1 MKIYHIDSSARKSE
15 SVSKS
20 LAKLLVDKLKKS
32 ADSVTYRDVSTGL
45 PLVSGI
51 KGSGFIIPENE
62 RTEADKKLFKIS
74 DELIKEFKGCDTLVI
89 SAPIYNF
96 GPPASLK
103 TWFDLVA
110 RNEETFKYTD
120 KGPIGITTNIKK
132 AYLLIVSAGVP
143 VNSPID
149 FCTPWLKQGL
159 NFQGVNN
166 IEIIAADSLNRDPQ
180 KIEKIKE
187 KINSII

>member
-20 LAKLLVDKLKKS
+20 LAKLLVDKIKKS
-32 ADSVTYRDVSTGL
+32 GDTVTYRDVSTGL

-51 KGSGFIIPENE
+51 KGSGFIIAENE

-110 RNEETFKYTD
+110 RNEETFKYTEQ
-120 KGPIGITTNIKK
+120 GPVGITTNIKK

-159 NFQGVNN
+159 NFLGVNN

-180 KIEKIKE
+180 KIDKIKE
-187 KINSII
+187 KINSL

>member
-1 MKIYHIDSSARKSE
+1 MQIYHIDSSARKSE

-20 LAKLLVDKLKKS
+20 LAKLLVEKLKKS
-32 ADSVTYRDVSTGL
+32 GDTVAYRDVSTGL

-74 DELIKEFKGCDTLVI
+74 DELIKEFKDCHTLVI

-120 KGPIGITTNIKK
+120 KGPVGITTNIKK

-159 NFQGVNN
+159 NFLGVNN

-187 KINSII
+187 KINSL

>member
-20 LAKLLVDKLKKS
+20 LAKLLVEKIKKS
-32 ADSVTYRDVSTGL
+32 GDTVTYRDVSTGL

-110 RNEETFKYTD
+110 RNEETFKYTEQ
-120 KGPIGITTNIKK
+120 GPVGITTNIKK
-132 AYLLIVSAGVP
+132 AYLLIVSGGVP
-143 VNSPID
+143 VNSNMD

-159 NFQGVNN
+159 SFLGVKD
-166 IEIIAADSLNRDPQ
+166 IEVIAADSLNRDPQ
-180 KIEKIKE
+180 KIDKTKKI
-187 KINSII
+187 INSIK

>member
-1 MKIYHIDSSARKSE
+1 LKIYHIDSSARKTE

-20 LAKLLVDKLKKS
+20 LAKLLVEKIKKS
-32 ADSVTYRDVSTGL
+32 DDTVTYRDVSTGL

-74 DELIKEFKGCDTLVI
+74 DELIKEFKSCDTLVI

-103 TWFDLVA
+103 TWFDLIA
-110 RNEETFKYTD
+110 RNEETFRYTEQ
-120 KGPIGITTNIKK
+120 GPVGITTNIKK
-132 AYLLIVSAGVP
+132 AYLLIVSGGVK
-143 VNSPID
+143 VNSNMD

-159 NFQGVNN
+159 NFLGVKD
-166 IEIIAADSLNRDPQ
+166 IEVIAADSLNGDPQ
-180 KIEKIKE
+180 KIEKTKKI
-187 KINSII
+187 INSLK

>member
-1 MKIYHIDSSARKSE
+1 LKIYHIDSSARQTE

-20 LAKLLVDKLKKS
+20 LAKLLVEKIKKS
-32 ADSVTYRDVSTGL
+32 GDTVTYRDVSTGL

-51 KGSGFIIPENE
+51 KGPGFIIPENE

-74 DELIKEFKGCDTLVI
+74 DELIKELKSCDTLVI

-103 TWFDLVA
+103 TWFDLIA
-110 RNEETFKYTD
+110 RNEETFRYAEQ
-120 KGPIGITTNIKK
+120 GPVGTTNIKK
-132 AYLLIVSAGVP
+132 AYLLIVSGGVT
-143 VNSPID
+143 VNSNMD

-159 NFQGVNN
+159 NFLGVKD
-166 IEIIAADSLNRDPQ
+166 IEVIAADGLNRDPQ
-180 KIEKIKE
+180 KIEKTKKI
-187 KINSII
+187 INSLK

>member
-15 SVSKS
+15 SVSKN
-20 LAKLLVDKLKKS
+20 LAKLLVDKIKKS
-32 ADSVTYRDVSTGL
+32 GDTVKYRDVSTGL
-45 PLVSGI
+45 PFVSGI
-51 KGSGFIIPENE
+51 KGAGFIIPENE

-74 DELIKEFKGCDTLVI
+74 DELIKEFKECDTIVI

-103 TWFDLVA
+103 AWFDLVA
-110 RNEETFKYTD
+110 RNGETFQYKEN
-120 KGPIGITTNIKK
+120 GPVGTVTNIKK
-132 AYLLIVSAGVP
+132 AYLLIVSGGVP
-143 VNSPID
+143 VNSAVD

-159 NFQGVNN
+159 NFLGVNN

-187 KINSII
+187 HIKSL

>member
-20 LAKLLVDKLKKS
+20 LAKLLVVKLKKS
-32 ADSVTYRDVSTGL
+32 GDTVAYRDVSTGL

-51 KGSGFIIPENE
+51 KGSGFIILENE

-120 KGPIGITTNIKK
+120 KGPVGITTNIKK

-159 NFQGVNN
+159 NFLGVNN

-187 KINSII
+187 KINSL

>member
-20 LAKLLVDKLKKS
+20 LAKLLVEKLKKS
-32 ADSVTYRDVSTGL
+32 GDTVLYRDVSTGL
-45 PLVSGI
+45 PFVAGI
-51 KGSGFIIPENE
+51 KGAGFIIPENE

-74 DELIKEFKGCDTLVI
+74 DELIKEFKSCDTLVI

-103 TWFDLVA
+103 AWFDLVA
-110 RNEETFKYTD
+110 RNEETFKYNEQ
-120 KGPIGITTNIKK
+120 GPIGITTNIKK
-132 AYLLIVSAGVP
+132 VYLLIVSGGVP
-143 VNSPID
+143 VNSNMD

-159 NFQGVNN
+159 SFLGVKD
-166 IEIIAADSLNRDPQ
+166 IEVIAADGLSRDPA
-180 KIEKIKE
+180 KIDKVKEKIK
-187 KINSII
+187 SLG